1 MCVCVGVSSLFRFS
15 GHRSPP
21 SHFFV
26 FINRTCAGIHDLG
39 LCVCVCVC
47 FSLLLL
53 LVVLIGRC
61 CILFVMPSFS
71 SFFFFFCS
79 HIVCIKRL
87 LVVNRRHLLVKVIYM
102 CSIARVSGL
111 CVYMLCRSAVIVWI
125 WWFTYFVI
133 SLFFFILHLL
143 ISTRANLISWYIRQR
158 EKLPFFLFPFFLTSD
173 FPHRQRR
180 DAWRWPTQQT
190 LQKWRTRCHFYQSSR
205 TRPRDPTRWGSRPI
219 SRT

>member
-71 SFFFFFCS
+71 SFFFFF
-79 HIVCIKRL
+79 L
-87 LVVNRRHLLVKVIYM
+87 LSYFVYQKIAGREQKAFIDESYLHVLDCARFWVGCVYVVSLSSDRMDLVIHLLRYFSFFYSPPSDFDTRQSNIVIHTATRE
-102 CSIARVSGL
+102 IA
-111 CVYMLCRSAVIVWI
+111 
-125 WWFTYFVI
+125 
-133 SLFFFILHLL
+133 FF
-143 ISTRANLISWYIRQR
+143 S
-158 EKLPFFLFPFFLTSD
+158 FFLTSD
-173 FPHRQRR
+173 YPHRQRR

-190 LQKWRTRCHFYQSSR
+190 LQK
-205 TRPRDPTRWGSRPI
+205 
-219 SRT
+219 

>member
-39 LCVCVCVC
+39 LCVCVFF

-71 SFFFFFCS
+71 SFFFFFFSLSYFVHQKIAGREQKAFIGESYLHVLDCARFWVGCVYVVS
-79 HIVCIKRL
+79 LSSDRMD
-87 LVVNRRHLLVKVIYM
+87 LVIHLL
-102 CSIARVSGL
+102 R
-111 CVYMLCRSAVIVWI
+111 
-125 WWFTYFVI
+125 YF
-133 SLFFFILHLL
+133 SFFFFYSPPSNLD
-143 ISTRANLISWYIRQR
+143 TRQSNIVIHTAAR
-158 EKLPFFLFPFFLTSD
+158 EIAFFSFSVLSYF
-173 FPHRQRR
+173 
-180 DAWRWPTQQT
+180 
-190 LQKWRTRCHFYQSSR
+190 
-205 TRPRDPTRWGSRPI
+205 
-219 SRT
+219 